1 MTRKTSGPGSYFL
14 CGIGGSGMLP
24 LALILQARGHRVEG
38 SDRAFDRTF
47 DGALDEAR
55 DGALDP
61 TLGRGR
67 TGAKFDYL
75 RERGIRLHPQDGSG
89 IRRANQILVASAAVE
104 DSVPDVAAARR
115 AGARRIGRAE
125 LLADLFNAAPQRVGV
140 AGTSGKSTVTGMIAW
155 ILHRAGRDPTAMNGA
170 VMKNFAGCG
179 DPFASA
185 LVGAGDVFV
194 SEVDESDGS
203 IALFDPSVA
212 VLTNVSEDHRPMG
225 ELRRLFG
232 DFAGKAGRAVLNR
245 DDPDAVEIGRNLP
258 MEKPVRFSLADRGAE
273 LCADGLTPAPD
284 GIGFRLLADGI
295 AAGAAV
301 ELAVPGAHNV
311 ANALAAIGAA
321 RACGIPPGEAA
332 RHLEGFAGLRRRLET
347 VGTAGGV
354 TVIDDFGHNPDKI
367 AAALDTLH
375 AFPGRLLV
383 LFQPHGYGPLRKM
396 RQGFIDMFAAA
407 LDPED
412 ILLMP
417 EPVYFGGTVTRDISS
432 RDIVQPVAAAGR
444 RAEAFGDRAACSDRL
459 IALAAPGDRIV
470 VMGARDDTLT
480 DFARGLLRRLGR

>member
-1 MTRKTSGPGSYFL
+1 
-14 CGIGGSGMLP
+14 MLP
-24 LALILQARGHRVEG
+24 LALILQAQGHRVEG
-38 SDRAFDRTF
+38 SDRA
-47 DGALDEAR
+47 LDQ
-55 DGALDP
+55 
-61 TLGRGR
+61 GR
-67 TGAKFDYL
+67 TESKFTYL

-89 IRRANQILVASAAVE
+89 LGRADQILVASAAVE
-104 DSVPDVAAARR
+104 DSVPDIAAARKI
-115 AGARRIGRAE
+115 GARRMSRPE
-125 LLADLFNAAPQRVGV
+125 LLADLFNAAPQRIGV

-155 ILHRAGRDPTAMNGA
+155 ILHRAGREPTAMNGA
-170 VMKNFAGCG
+170 VMKNFADSG

-185 LVGAGDVFV
+185 LVGAGNVFV

-212 VLTNVSEDHRPMG
+212 VLTNVSEDHKSME

-232 DFAGKAGRAVLNR
+232 DFAGKADRSVLNR
-245 DDPDAVEIGRNLP
+245 DDPEAVAIGRNLP
-258 MEKPVRFSLADRGAE
+258 MGKPVCFSLADRS
-273 LCADGLTPAPD
+273 ADLFADSLKPAPE
-284 GIGFRLLADGI
+284 GVGFRLIADGA
-295 AAGAAV
+295 AAGTTV

-321 RACGIPPGEAA
+321 WACGVPPGAAA

-396 RQGFIDMFAAA
+396 RQGFIDMFAEK
-407 LDPED
+407 LEPED

-417 EPVYFGGTVTRDISS
+417 EPVYFGGTAIRDISS
-432 RDIVQPVAAAGR
+432 RDIVEPVAAAGR
-444 RAEAFGDRAACSDRL
+444 QAEAFGDRAACGDRL
-459 IALAAPGDRIV
+459 IDVARPGDRIV

-480 DFARGLLRRLGR
+480 EFARGLLERLEP